1 MGLFDTIVGEAAG
14 ALSSQSGTHGG
25 LMDVVS
31 GLVRGGGSGGG
42 LDALIAQFQQKG
54 LGELADSWV
63 GTGRNLS
70 ISADQLQSVLGSAQV
85 QAIAGKLGM
94 SSNDLA
100 GALANLLP
108 QVVDRLTPNGQV
120 PSQDLVEQGLSM
132 LKGLQGRG

>member
-1 MGLFDTIVGEAAG
+1 
-14 ALSSQSGTHGG
+14 
-25 LMDVVS
+25 
-31 GLVRGGGSGGG
+31 
-42 LDALIAQFQQKG
+42 
-54 LGELADSWV
+54 
-63 GTGRNLS
+63 
-70 ISADQLQSVLGSAQV
+70 
-85 QAIAGKLGM
+85 M